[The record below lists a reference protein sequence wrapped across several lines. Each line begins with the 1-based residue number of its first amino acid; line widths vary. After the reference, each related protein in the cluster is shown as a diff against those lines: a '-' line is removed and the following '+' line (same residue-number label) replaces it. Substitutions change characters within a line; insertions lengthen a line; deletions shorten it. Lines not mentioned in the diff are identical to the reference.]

1 MLKKIHIFKPRQ
13 HFMEEGEMTEE
24 NTGEFSNDEE
34 YIRRIEERIWE
45 TAGRLRLDDESLGHA
60 FLQTSPHM
68 RIELINRIS
77 KLLDLM
83 KDYVDSELAALNTLH
98 SKIK

>member
-1 MLKKIHIFKPRQ
+1 
-13 HFMEEGEMTEE
+13 MEEDEVIEE
-24 NTGEFSNDEE
+24 NAGGFSDNGEYVS
-34 YIRRIEERIWE
+34 IEERIWE
-45 TAGRLRLDDESLGHA
+45 TAGRLRLNDDSLGHA
-60 FLQTSPHM
+60 FLESSPHM

-83 KDYVDSELAALNTLH
+83 KNYVDSELAALNELH

>member
-1 MLKKIHIFKPRQ
+1 
-13 HFMEEGEMTEE
+13 MTEE
-24 NTGEFSNDEE
+24 NTGEFSNDDEKISIE
-34 YIRRIEERIWE
+34 TRILE
-45 TAGRLRLDDESLGHA
+45 TAEILRLDDEPLGHA
-60 FLQTSPHM
+60 FLRTSPHM

>member
-1 MLKKIHIFKPRQ
+1 MI
-13 HFMEEGEMTEE
+13 EE
-24 NTGEFSNDEE
+24 NTGEFSNNGEK
-34 YIRRIEERIWE
+34 IPIEKRIWE
-45 TAGRLRLDDESLGHA
+45 TAQRLRLDEEELGHA
-60 FLQTSPHM
+60 FLMAGPHL

-83 KDYVDSELAALNTLH
+83 KYYVDSELAALNELH

>member
-1 MLKKIHIFKPRQ
+1 
-13 HFMEEGEMTEE
+13 MTEE

-34 YIRRIEERIWE
+34 DISIEERIWE

>member
-1 MLKKIHIFKPRQ
+1 
-13 HFMEEGEMTEE
+13 MTEE
-24 NTGEFSNDEE
+24 NTGELRENDDNLSF
-34 YIRRIEERIWE
+34 RERIWE
-45 TAGRLRLDDESLGHA
+45 TAVGLPLDEESLADA
-60 FLQTSPHM
+60 FLDARPQM

-83 KDYVDSELAALNTLH
+83 KDYVDSELAALNELH

>member
-1 MLKKIHIFKPRQ
+1 
-13 HFMEEGEMTEE
+13 MEEGEMTEE
-24 NTGEFSNDEE
+24 NTGEFSNNDDN
-34 YIRRIEERIWE
+34 ISIEQRIWD
-45 TAGRLRLDDESLGHA
+45 TAGSLRLHEESLGHA
-60 FLQTSPHM
+60 FLEARPHM

-83 KDYVDSELAALNTLH
+83 KDYVDSELAALNELH